1 LLLPRFTV
9 RTGHV
14 KRIEPAFILE
24 TLIYLSR
31 QLPAALGLPQ
41 VLSAVCYATA
51 ALLHVPNVTVW
62 IADEDTHTLTIQAC
76 SDAKLGQHIPRTPLG
91 YGHGSL
97 GWVAQ
102 HRQALHIPDGF
113 AAPHMLGLNWWWVH
127 GFHSCL
133 AIPILHQENLLG
145 VLAMMAQ
152 EPFSLSL
159 DDHWLLEQLLAQA
172 AVAIRSTT
180 LDQTRRPSAVYGRFM
195 TARALEAF
203 TRVILSS
210 MHARIAMLDK
220 EGTILIVNGVWQ
232 RFRDAEG
239 IATMPGVGTNYLEVC
254 RRVAAASDVFAQQA
268 LDGIQAVLDGTHGSF
283 ELEYPCPTPGGSPWY
298 MMTVTP
304 LQSRDGAV
312 VAHMDVTRQ
321 HQAKEAL
328 CIHHAALQSLAG
340 KLLWA
345 RKTNGVAWRMSWTT
359 I

>member
-1 LLLPRFTV
+1 LSSCSIV
-9 RTGHV
+9 RAGRV

-31 QLPAALGLPQ
+31 QLPAALDLPQ
-41 VLSAVCYATA
+41 VLTAVCYATS
-51 ALLHVPNVTVW
+51 ALLHVPNVTIW
-62 IADEDTHTLTIQAC
+62 MADEGTCTLTLQAC
-76 SDAKLGQHIPRTPLG
+76 SDAKLGQSIPRTPLG

-152 EPFSLSL
+152 KPFCLNL

-172 AVAIRSTT
+172 AVAIRSAT
-180 LDQTRRPSAVYGRFM
+180 LDQTMQPSEACDRFM
-195 TARALEAF
+195 TQRVSEVF
-203 TRVILSS
+203 TRAILSS
-210 MHARIAMLDK
+210 LQARIAVLDK
-220 EGTILIVNGVWQ
+220 EGVILIVNEVWQ
-232 RFRDAEG
+232 RFRNPQGA
-239 IATMPGVGTNYLEVC
+239 ATVLGVGTNYLEVC
-254 RRVAAASDVFAQQA
+254 RRAAATSDVFAQRA

-283 ELEYPCPTPGGSPWY
+283 ELEYPCFTPGGSQWF

-312 VAHMDVTRQ
+312 VAHMEVTRQ
-321 HQAKEAL
+321 NQAEEAL
-328 CIHHAALQSLAG
+328 RVHHAVLQSLAG
-340 KLLWA
+340 KLIWT
-345 RKTNGVAWRMSWTT
+345 RKTNGVVWRVSWTT

>member
-1 LLLPRFTV
+1 LSLRSIV

-14 KRIEPAFILE
+14 KRLEPAFVLE

-31 QLPAALGLPQ
+31 QLPSALGLPQ

-51 ALLHVPNVTVW
+51 ALLHVPNVTIW
-62 IADEDTHTLTIQAC
+62 MADEGTRTLTMQAC
-76 SDAKLGQHIPRTPLG
+76 SDAKLGQSIPRTPLG

-102 HRQALHIPDGF
+102 HRQTLHIPDGF

-127 GFHSCL
+127 GFRSCL

-145 VLAMMAQ
+145 VLAMMGQ
-152 EPFSLSL
+152 EPFCLSL

-172 AVAIRSTT
+172 AVAMRSAT
-180 LDQTRRPSAVYGRFM
+180 LEQTMQPSEAGDRGM

-203 TRVILSS
+203 TRAILSS
-210 MHARIAMLDK
+210 LQARIAVLDK
-220 EGTILIVNGVWQ
+220 EGTILVVNEVWQ
-232 RFRDAEG
+232 RFRNAQG
-239 IATMPGVGTNYLEVC
+239 TATVLGVGTNYLEVC
-254 RRVAAASDVFAQQA
+254 RRVAATSNVFALRA

-283 ELEYPCPTPGGSPWY
+283 ELDYPCSTPGNSQWC

-312 VAHMDVTRQ
+312 VAHMEVRRQ
-321 HQAKEAL
+321 NQAEEAL
-328 CIHHAALQSLAG
+328 RVHHAALQSLAG

>member
-1 LLLPRFTV
+1 LSLCSIV
-9 RTGHV
+9 RTSHV

-24 TLIYLSR
+24 TLIHLSR
-31 QLPAALGLPQ
+31 QLPAALELSQ
-41 VLSAVCYATA
+41 VLTAVCYATA
-51 ALLHVPNVTVW
+51 ALLRIPNVTIW
-62 IADEDTHTLTIQAC
+62 MADEGTRTLTIQGC
-76 SDAKLGQHIPRTPLG
+76 SDVRIGQSIPRTPLS

-152 EPFSLSL
+152 EPFCLSL

-172 AVAIRSTT
+172 TVAIRSATPEQT
-180 LDQTRRPSAVYGRFM
+180 LQPSEACARFM
-195 TARALEAF
+195 TERASEAF

-210 MHARIAMLDK
+210 LQARIAVLDK
-220 EGTILIVNGVWQ
+220 EGAILLINEVWQ
-232 RFRDAEG
+232 RFCNAQG
-239 IATMPGVGTNYLEVC
+239 TTTVLGVGTNYLEVC
-254 RRVAAASDVFAQQA
+254 RRAATTSDVFAQQA
-268 LDGIQAVLDGTHGSF
+268 LDGIQAVLDGTHGAF
-283 ELEYPCPTPGGSPWY
+283 ELEYPYSTPGGSQWF

-312 VAHMDVTRQ
+312 VAHMEVTRQ
-321 HQAKEAL
+321 NHAEEAL
-328 CIHHAALQSLAG
+328 RVHHAVLQSLAG
-340 KLLWA
+340 KLIWT
-345 RKTNGVAWRMSWTT
+345 RKTNGVAWRVSWTT

>member
-1 LLLPRFTV
+1 LSLRSIV
-9 RTGHV
+9 RTSHV
-14 KRIEPAFILE
+14 KRIEPAFVLE

-31 QLPAALGLPQ
+31 QVPAALGLPQ

-51 ALLHVPNVTVW
+51 ALLHVPNVTIW
-62 IADEDTHTLTIQAC
+62 TADEGTRTLTIQAC
-76 SDAKLGQHIPRTPLG
+76 SDAKMGRNIPRAPLG

-152 EPFSLSL
+152 EPFCLSL

-172 AVAIRSTT
+172 AMAIRSTS
-180 LDQTRRPSAVYGRFM
+180 LEQTMPQSAAGDRSM
-195 TARALEAF
+195 TAQALAAF
-203 TRVILSS
+203 TRAILSS
-210 MHARIAMLDK
+210 LQARMAVLDK
-220 EGTILIVNGVWQ
+220 AGTILVVNEAWQ
-232 RFRDAEG
+232 RFRNTPG
-239 IATMPGVGTNYLEVC
+239 IAPGLGVGANYLKVW
-254 RRVAAASDVFAQQA
+254 RRAAATSDVFAQQA
-268 LDGIQAVLDGTHGSF
+268 LDGIQAVLDGTRDSF
-283 ELEYPCPTPGGSPWY
+283 ELKYPCSTPGNSHWCI
-298 MMTVTP
+298 MTVTP

-312 VAHMDVTRQ
+312 VTHMEVTRQ
-321 HQAKEAL
+321 NQAEEAL
-328 CIHHAALQSLAG
+328 RVHHAVLRSLAG

-345 RKTNGVAWRMSWTT
+345 RRTNGVAWRVSWTT
-359 I
+359 L

>member
-1 LLLPRFTV
+1 LSPCCIV

-14 KRIEPAFILE
+14 KWIEPASILE
-24 TLIYLSR
+24 TLIYLSQ
-31 QLPAALGLPQ
+31 QLPEALGLSQ
-41 VLSAVCYATA
+41 VLTGVCYATA
-51 ALLHVPNVTVW
+51 ALLHAPNVTIW
-62 IADEDTHTLTIQAC
+62 IADEDTRTLTLQAC
-76 SDAKLGQHIPRTPLG
+76 SDAKLGQRIPRTPLG

-152 EPFSLSL
+152 KPFCLNL
-159 DDHWLLEQLLAQA
+159 DEHWLLEQLLAQA
-172 AVAIRSTT
+172 AIAIHSAT
-180 LDQTRRPSAVYGRFM
+180 LEQKIQPSESVNHFI
-195 TARALEAF
+195 TERAAEAF

-210 MHARIAMLDK
+210 LHARIAVLDK
-220 EGTILIVNGVWQ
+220 AGAILVVNEVWR
-232 RFRDAEG
+232 RFRNAQG
-239 IATMPGVGTNYLEVC
+239 AATGLGVGTNYLEVC
-254 RRVAAASDVFAQQA
+254 RRAAATSNVFAQQA
-268 LDGIQAVLDGTHGSF
+268 LDGIQAVLDGTYGSF
-283 ELEYPCPTPGGSPWY
+283 ELEYPHSIPGGSQWF

-312 VAHMDVTRQ
+312 VAHIEVTRQ
-321 HQAKEAL
+321 NQAEEAL
-328 CIHHAALQSLAG
+328 RVHHAILQSLAG
-340 KLLWA
+340 KLIWT
-345 RKTNGVAWRMSWTT
+345 RKTNGVAWRVSWTT